1 MNVLASAL
9 RLIENLVPM
18 DETAKPF
25 EELLQRASRLQDRRV
40 VANALDVL
48 KKYQPVERNWAKSF
62 AQHADNRIS
71 ANAIVYE
78 GLREITPFVVKKL
91 RRMLH
96 AKDPLHVSSAA
107 YAIGEIAYHHKLR
120 DAVYLKTQVGFLRLV
135 TELVALV
142 FDDDSRVRRQA
153 IIAVQK
159 IADPEVIA
167 RIEQR
172 LARSSNNEDAQ
183 RAFGRAS

>member
-1 MNVLASAL
+1 LNILASAL
-9 RLIENLVPM
+9 RLIENLVPE
-18 DETAKPF
+18 DGAAKPF
-25 EELLQRASRLQDRRV
+25 EELLQRASRLEDRRV

-48 KKYQPVERNWAKSF
+48 KKFQPSERNWAKNL

-107 YAIGEIAYHHKLR
+107 YAVGEIASHHKLR
-120 DAVYLKTQVGFLRLV
+120 DAVYFKTQIAFQRLV
-135 TELVALV
+135 TDLIGLV

-153 IIAVQK
+153 IIAIQK
-159 IADPEVIA
+159 IDDLELIA
-167 RIEQR
+167 SIEQR
-172 LARSSNNEDAQ
+172 LATSANSEDAQ